1 MPSFRG
7 GDNPLGNAAHSPAG
21 AALHRRD
28 KNRSVVGEFGL
39 DVELWSAAPTSKHPN
54 PKASAHVERLHRPQK
69 DVEREIEHRPAA
81 ESGTR
86 AQTASSAGAGA
97 PVGAPGFEK
106 SAADAEN
113 AVVNLL
119 ATSRDVSD
127 ALVASCAQGEAT
139 GVERILAMTAAR
151 KRDRT
156 EENKTRVSAGSKN
169 STFTVESEGGGNGR
183 SKNLKASTGKS
194 KSHLST
200 AAGGNRKQQLQM
212 TGTSNTNKIRNYQ
225 QDLQQHSNSFSAA
238 TTAFPQHQQ
247 HQQPSAANDATT
259 GRRSN
264 NSPTPRRGSTV
275 SNVSQTGSSS
285 KNSEAGFSTTSG
297 NLTIEMSK
305 WLEGMAKDKKR
316 TELMRLP
323 SFHHAQGIFRR
334 KVQPQLRLTKL
345 APDAFDAKEEQTP
358 MKSKQEDVVVT
369 PAMKWEK
376 KKERLEK
383 AKKFVEEQE
392 EKNAEKA
399 YHLEMGAHS
408 PMSDFDCASPFSH
421 TSVWGTFGPPGAS
434 GAGPRGGGTRG
445 SSRGETNSKSN
456 THTNAASCLPNLV
469 SPSKHHGGGDRDAG
483 DGFLSPFSKA
493 SKLFVG
499 SPSST
504 CSPAFSPL
512 SPGSPGRAGALRNAS
527 SPNRRLDFD
536 SPGGCPSPASPGGS
550 TLGRRPCF
558 GGSKTRGG
566 KEMPPECWRV
576 RCGARWLRAVQ
587 SVFVVLKWRRQ
598 WETLKAVRVT
608 FSGIRDRPLLVLP
621 PRLLADAGFSFSRSG
636 PVDATDPPDAVVA
649 PVEQEGSGPTE
660 HFDNAATST
669 QKHDAEGD
677 LDTQDEARG
686 RSSTAAEKSPSEKD
700 SLEADGASAGENDTN
715 YTRTPT
721 SAARTSSAEEGR
733 VHLPTERLLQPDPA
747 LLRVHREQLGF
758 LNAASARKLVC
769 KIRRMKAKVVFRSL
783 THWTSSGKAMMAFRR
798 YYARVCL
805 IQRWWREACRVLHK
819 TLDRLSRRWAAL
831 EEQQL
836 RKKLEK
842 FDRELALAAS
852 LSASSTSCDPPRGVD
867 RSSSSALVC
876 SMVPPF
882 KRELPVAE
890 RVSVAMIAEHDRLAF
905 LKTALARKRKHEYL
919 PKLQAWEA
927 ADAEYRARL
936 ERWRDDRRALKFLG
950 ANVELTLNKG
960 GIGGS
965 DQAAYPLPDC
975 GFRPV
980 LHVPDAQIYD
990 WIAEL
995 GSMGAVSSSTSS
1007 RLVATSPYTKV
1018 VKGRTAAH
1026 HAERRE
1032 QTNQEAQT
1040 SKPRNEPQNLDQV
1053 FAEVKK
1059 FKF

>member
-1 MPSFRG
+1 
-7 GDNPLGNAAHSPAG
+7 
-21 AALHRRD
+21 
-28 KNRSVVGEFGL
+28 
-39 DVELWSAAPTSKHPN
+39 
-54 PKASAHVERLHRPQK
+54 
-69 DVEREIEHRPAA
+69 
-81 ESGTR
+81 
-86 AQTASSAGAGA
+86 
-97 PVGAPGFEK
+97 
-106 SAADAEN
+106 
-113 AVVNLL
+113 
-119 ATSRDVSD
+119 
-127 ALVASCAQGEAT
+127 
-139 GVERILAMTAAR
+139 
-151 KRDRT
+151 
-156 EENKTRVSAGSKN
+156 
-169 STFTVESEGGGNGR
+169 
-183 SKNLKASTGKS
+183 
-194 KSHLST
+194 
-200 AAGGNRKQQLQM
+200 
-212 TGTSNTNKIRNYQ
+212 
-225 QDLQQHSNSFSAA
+225 
-238 TTAFPQHQQ
+238 
-247 HQQPSAANDATT
+247 
-259 GRRSN
+259 
-264 NSPTPRRGSTV
+264 
-275 SNVSQTGSSS
+275 
-285 KNSEAGFSTTSG
+285 
-297 NLTIEMSK
+297 MSK

-621 PRLLADAGFSFSRSG
+621 P
-636 PVDATDPPDAVVA
+636 P
-649 PVEQEGSGPTE
+649 
-660 HFDNAATST
+660 
-669 QKHDAEGD
+669 
-677 LDTQDEARG
+677 
-686 RSSTAAEKSPSEKD
+686 
-700 SLEADGASAGENDTN
+700 
-715 YTRTPT
+715 
-721 SAARTSSAEEGR
+721 ARTSSAEEGR

-936 ERWRDDRRALKFLG
+936 D
-950 ANVELTLNKG
+950 
-960 GIGGS
+960 
-965 DQAAYPLPDC
+965 
-975 GFRPV
+975 
-980 LHVPDAQIYD
+980 
-990 WIAEL
+990 
-995 GSMGAVSSSTSS
+995 
-1007 RLVATSPYTKV
+1007 
-1018 VKGRTAAH
+1018 
-1026 HAERRE
+1026 
-1032 QTNQEAQT
+1032 
-1040 SKPRNEPQNLDQV
+1040 
-1053 FAEVKK
+1053 
-1059 FKF
+1059 